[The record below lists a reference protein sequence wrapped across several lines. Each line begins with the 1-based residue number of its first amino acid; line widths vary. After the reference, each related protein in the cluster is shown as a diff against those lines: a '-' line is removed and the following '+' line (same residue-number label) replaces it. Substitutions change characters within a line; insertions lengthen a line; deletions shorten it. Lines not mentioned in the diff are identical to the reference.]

1 MFALL
6 APYLKRFFCLL
17 HLSLKPRDILF
28 SQLARAEHNVE
39 SGSSPLGN
47 LRSTAAG
54 AAKDKKRKGPKRR
67 ELGCEE
73 RARAHEGE
81 KGFFFV
87 KSASGAKQTVRRTE
101 IRRVEYKTK
110 EEPL

>member
-1 MFALL
+1 MSNL
-6 APYLKRFFCLL
+6 APLPSEIYG
-17 HLSLKPRDILF
+17 
-28 SQLARAEHNVE
+28 QLRRE
-39 SGSSPLGN
+39 
-47 LRSTAAG
+47 RRRR
-54 AAKDKKRKGPKRR
+54 KDKKRKGPKRR

-81 KGFFFV
+81 KGYFV
-87 KSASGAKQTVRRTE
+87 KSASGAKQTARRTE